1 MKGYIFDENLPTRLR
16 FLPGLPV
23 VPLAKILR
31 FGNLGRKEFHAVLA
45 RLWPQIETLLRTRK
59 LVNVYDGFLEGIG

>member
-23 VPLAKILR
+23 VPLAKI
-31 FGNLGRKEFHAVLA
+31 A
-45 RLWPQIETLLRTRK
+45 RNPSDSQIRTLK